1 MIKLKLGLLFI
12 FLTLFVTEVTA
23 TEFRYWNRSPKALL
37 MGDAFTAVTSDEYT
51 LFYNP
56 AALGGVKDVQLNPLN
71 VTIGITNVLN
81 DMDRI
86 TDLPSDAVGIAQKV
100 MDFPIYTQLST
111 SPGFK
116 MGPIGVSLIANNSA
130 SIALRN
136 ATHPFLD
143 VDYRF
148 DKGAVI
154 GYAYS
159 LGAGGKR
166 VKGRIQP
173 GYRLSFGAAVK
184 TINREGLQGSFSFF
198 GTDLLNAVNGSADFG
213 VIRKK
218 LGYSKGH
225 GYGGD
230 LGVEGAMSSSNW
242 VLKSGFSILD
252 VADTKFSRTEGF
264 RKIPRQKMSMNWGSS
279 FSQNFLLF
287 DYTVAFDIHPI
298 NSSAELNSKLHFG
311 VEAGIPG
318 LKGYIGFNGGYASY
332 GVRFSLWPFTV
343 TAGLYSVELGSKYQE
358 NQGSRAIIYI
368 SLFDTDLDIF

>member
-1 MIKLKLGLLFI
+1 
-12 FLTLFVTEVTA
+12 
-23 TEFRYWNRSPKALL
+23 

-56 AALGGVKDVQLNPLN
+56 AALGGVKDVKLSPLN
-71 VTIGITNVLN
+71 VNIGITNVLN

-86 TDLPSDAVGIAQKV
+86 SDLPSDAVGIANKI
-100 MDFPIYTQLST
+100 MDFPIYTALGT
-111 SPGFK
+111 TPGFK
-116 MGPIGVSLIANNSA
+116 LGPIGVSLIANTSA

-136 ATHPFLD
+136 STHPFLD

-159 LGAGGKR
+159 IGAGGKR
-166 VKGRIQP
+166 VKGRIQA

-198 GTDLLNAVNGSADFG
+198 GTDLLNAVNGSADFDI
-213 VIRKK
+213 IRKK

-230 LGVEGAMSSSNW
+230 LGVEAAAASSNW
-242 VLKSGFSILD
+242 VAKTGFSILD

-264 RKIPRQKMSMNWGSS
+264 RKIPRQKMAMNWGSS

-287 DYTVAFDIHPI
+287 EYTLALDVHPI
-298 NSSAELNSKLHFG
+298 NSSADFSSKLHLG
-311 VEAGIPG
+311 LEAGIPG
-318 LKGYIGFNGGYASY
+318 LKAYLGFNGGYPSY
-332 GVRFSLWPFTV
+332 GVKFEIWPV
-343 TAGLYSVELGSKYQE
+343 SVLVGLYSVELGSTYRE
-358 NQGSRAIIYI
+358 NQGSRAIIYV
-368 SLFDTDLDIF
+368 SLFQTDLDIF